1 MTRPFICKI
10 LIWGL
15 LLGLPDSI
23 GAKEFCPPP
32 PSPAVTA
39 KELGIDIERENNAR
53 RRKSSPNV
61 IVILADDLG
70 YGDASTYGGDIPTPN
85 LDRLAR
91 GGARFTD
98 GYSASSVCSPAR
110 AALLTG
116 KQPMAIPHNWNVYNQ
131 HKHGLSLKEKTL
143 ADHFSRLGYSTGM
156 MGKWHL
162 GLGEGY
168 APGDRGFDEFLLLSA
183 KRIDKSAVFERYRFS
198 IPESCKQ
205 KKPFYTDITARAA
218 SHFILRHRK
227 VPFFLYIP
235 TRATHAPWSSRRE
248 SYSKQSSWHL
258 NPAYVKR
265 NEQERKYFKSLVYL
279 DQLVGH
285 VLDTIDF
292 LGLSENTLIWFL
304 SDNGKFLKTGSSLL
318 RGGKGRLYE
327 NGIRVPFIVRWTGT
341 IVPGVYQQP
350 VQSLDILPTS
360 LAAAGAANPLSENES
375 RYVIGR
381 NILPWLENPSDPPDR
396 YLYWKQRHIDYGN
409 QSVTHATR
417 SVVRFGDWKLLS
429 TKLDGTF
436 VKREL
441 YNLRDDVEERNDLL
455 ASPCPF
461 DSIAVRK
468 ECQIGRDM
476 SARYNGQLQRVSD
489 VFLDL
494 SRRLDVATE
503 FIPD

>member
-1 MTRPFICKI
+1 MMRPFVCKI

-15 LLGLPDSI
+15 LLGLPDSL

-39 KELGIDIERENNAR
+39 EELGIDIERENNAR
-53 RRKSSPNV
+53 RKKSSPNV

-98 GYSASSVCSPAR
+98 GYSASPVCSPAR

-116 KQPMAIPHNWNVYNQ
+116 KQPMAIPHNSNAYDQ

-168 APGDRGFDEFLLLSA
+168 GPGDRGFDEYLLA
-183 KRIDKSAVFERYRFS
+183 TKPDKNATNERYETFNINSLQGFS
-198 IPESCKQ
+198 ILESCKQ
-205 KKPFYTDITARAA
+205 RKNYYSDMTAMAA

-235 TRATHAPWSSRRE
+235 THATHAPWSSRRE
-248 SYSKQSSWHL
+248 SFFKQLSWHL

-265 NEQERKYFKSLVYL
+265 NKQERKYFKSLVYL
-279 DQLVGH
+279 DQLVGS

-304 SDNGKFLKTGSSLL
+304 SDNGKSLMTGSSLL
-318 RGGKGRLYE
+318 RGGKGNTYE

-341 IVPGVYQQP
+341 IVPDVYQWP

-360 LAAAGAANPLSENES
+360 LVAAGAANPLSENES

-381 NILPWLENPSDPPDR
+381 NILPWLEGPSPPPPPPPPGSLFILEATVHQLPEPVR
-396 YLYWKQRHIDYGN
+396 Y
-409 QSVTHATR
+409 
-417 SVVRFGDWKLLS
+417 
-429 TKLDGTF
+429 
-436 VKREL
+436 
-441 YNLRDDVEERNDLL
+441 
-455 ASPCPF
+455 
-461 DSIAVRK
+461 
-468 ECQIGRDM
+468 
-476 SARYNGQLQRVSD
+476 
-489 VFLDL
+489 
-494 SRRLDVATE
+494 
-503 FIPD
+503 